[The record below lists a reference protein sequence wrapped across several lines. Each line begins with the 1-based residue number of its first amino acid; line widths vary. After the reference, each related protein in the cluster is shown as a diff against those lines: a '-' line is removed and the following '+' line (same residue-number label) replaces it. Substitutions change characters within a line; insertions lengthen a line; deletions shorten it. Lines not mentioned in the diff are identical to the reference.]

1 MCANQIV
8 GELAD
13 MLGTVSLSLLTLVAL
28 YNQIRDQLPPTLAIT
43 FLERVVMIYILYSLV
58 PVIDIGFCGSALVG
72 APSYILWGILN
83 FFIVGL
89 YIVYFCKQLSHAR
102 DRDPPAQ
109 KKMAGDKKAPDTNW
123 LLPTTI
129 NYK

>member
-1 MCANQIV
+1 MCANQIE

-43 FLERVVMIYILYSLV
+43 FLEKIVMIYILYSLV
-58 PVIDIGFCGSALVG
+58 PVIDVGFCDAALAG
-72 APSYILWGILN
+72 APSYILAGILN

-89 YIVYFCKQLSHAR
+89 YTVYFFKQLAHAK
-102 DRDPPAQ
+102 DRDPPV
-109 KKMAGDKKAPDTNW
+109 
-123 LLPTTI
+123 
-129 NYK
+129 